1 MSFIK
6 NRSVELISLVYYVFF
21 FGNYVVLQSM
31 SSSLQWEDFVVYK
44 EEIRI
49 AVAISSVGFYN
60 VVIGKGRDY
69 PSYSGMALLIAVASL
84 FICFFSWQ
92 LAVFAF
98 IMGMRQLLIGILV
111 ISGSRILFY
120 RIESIML
127 LVSILTFY
135 VTGSLNI
142 AYLIPASWVFLFWSR
157 LNLPLRLSLK
167 DVSDGI
173 TYLVSGVITG
183 LTYLRVKTDLGDAS
197 LYEFEIF
204 LFTVLSGTIFNYVFL
219 KMAEEGRKNFRI
231 ASFMLKA
238 VLFYVLTKVFVF
250 FIFKYTVISDYL
262 YSGFVEDSFFT
273 SSWFSLLLV
282 SSFVLMSSYNLKDK
296 PYKTIIANGA
306 VYVLTMLIISL
317 VKV

>member
-219 KMAEEGRKNFRI
+219 KMAEEGR
-231 ASFMLKA
+231 
-238 VLFYVLTKVFVF
+238 
-250 FIFKYTVISDYL
+250 
-262 YSGFVEDSFFT
+262 
-273 SSWFSLLLV
+273 
-282 SSFVLMSSYNLKDK
+282 
-296 PYKTIIANGA
+296 
-306 VYVLTMLIISL
+306 
-317 VKV
+317 